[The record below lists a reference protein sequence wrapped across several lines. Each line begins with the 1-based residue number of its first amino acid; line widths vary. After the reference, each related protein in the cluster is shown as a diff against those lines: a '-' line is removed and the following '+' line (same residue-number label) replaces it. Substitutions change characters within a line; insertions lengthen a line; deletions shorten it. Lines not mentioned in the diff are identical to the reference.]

1 MNAVG
6 FAGAESAR
14 APKALGDRHW
24 PLMPPPQRKVE
35 EQAMHQA
42 AAQADMERM
51 NAEFPHLLG
60 GALM

>member
-1 MNAVG
+1 VS

-14 APKALGDRHW
+14 APKALGDGHW
-24 PLMPPPQRKVE
+24 PLMPPPQRTVE

-42 AAQADMERM
+42 AAQADRERLKV
-51 NAEFPHLLG
+51 EFPHLLG